1 MMKIARGSTG
11 YFVVELFEN
20 NSPTDLPEGT
30 ELTYT
35 VSTKSGKSLKFRAT
49 TKDGS
54 LVHIGVGIYSCNLPY
69 GVSKNLSE
77 VENAGEL
84 AAWLPDKSV
93 VNIGQNAI
101 EIIVTPNTINAQL

>member
-1 MMKIARGSTG
+1 MIKIARGSTG
-11 YFVVELFEN
+11 YFVVELSEN
-20 NSPTDLPEGT
+20 NAPIDLPEGT

-35 VSTKSGKSLKFRAT
+35 ISTQAGQSLKFRAT

-54 LVHIGVGIYSCNLPY
+54 LVRIGKGIYSCNLPY
-69 GVSKNLSE
+69 DVSKNFSE
-77 VENAGEL
+77 VENVGEL
-84 AAWLPDKSV
+84 AAWLPDKSM

>member
-1 MMKIARGSTG
+1 MIKIPRGSTG
-11 YFVVELFEN
+11 YFVVELLEN
-20 NSPTDLPEGT
+20 NTPVDLPEGT

-35 VSTKSGKSLKFRAT
+35 VSTKTGKSLKFRST

-54 LVHIGVGIYSCNLPY
+54 LVHIGTGIYSCNLPY
-69 GVSKNLSE
+69 DASKNLSE
-77 VENAGEL
+77 VENIGEL

-101 EIIVTPNTINAQL
+101 EIVVIPNTINTQL